1 MNYAT
6 DEVKSNKK
14 ESVSILTHPPLS
26 QKFIE
31 GFNDYQAYQKSSI
44 SYI

>member
-6 DEVKSNKK
+6 DEVKVDKK
-14 ESVSILTHPPLS
+14 ESESILTHPPLS

-31 GFNDYQAYQKSSI
+31 GY
-44 SYI
+44 

>member
-6 DEVKSNKK
+6 DEVKSDKK

-26 QKFIE
+26 QMFIE
-31 GFNDYQAYQKSSI
+31 DC
-44 SYI
+44 